1 MPSAES
7 ITLTVGPNGEGAR
20 VEWAPDAL
28 RALAGAAEPAAAWRL
43 EGELDWDAIESLRV
57 VSAAF
62 EDGRLLAVVA
72 VRPAGAA
79 GHDQQHLRGV
89 LIEPEGEVFELAEAL
104 LSTEYDA
111 AGAPA
116 RIGLEL
122 YTDPDPDAVPLRV
135 AADRERPGTE
145 TEPGR
150 TAIPMGFRLE
160 GARGDGL
167 LELVT
172 RR

>member
-7 ITLTVGPNGEGAR
+7 ITLTVGPNGEGAC
-20 VEWAPDAL
+20 VEWAPEAL
-28 RALAGAAEPAAAWRL
+28 RALAGAAEPAPAWRL
-43 EGELDWDAIESLRV
+43 DGELDWDAIDSLRV

-72 VRPAGAA
+72 VRPTGAA
-79 GHDQQHLRGV
+79 GHDEQHLRGV

-122 YTDPDPDAVPLRV
+122 YTDPDAVPLRV

-150 TAIPMGFRLE
+150 TAIPMVFRLE
-160 GARGDGL
+160 GARGGGL